1 MRGENSKRERSYNPL
16 LGRFLDEQ
24 REREQQD
31 FEEKAQGLF
40 GGYEAS

>member
-31 FEEKAQGLF
+31 FEDKAWHLVGCGQ
-40 GGYEAS
+40 AS